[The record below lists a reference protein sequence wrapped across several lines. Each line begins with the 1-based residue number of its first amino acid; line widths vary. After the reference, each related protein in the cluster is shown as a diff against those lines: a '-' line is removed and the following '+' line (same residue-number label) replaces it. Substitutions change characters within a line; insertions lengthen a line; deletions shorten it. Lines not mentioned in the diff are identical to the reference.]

1 MELEGAL
8 RIGLAVGGGRVER
21 VRITST
27 RLDVARLLLQ
37 GRSRGEIL
45 AALPR
50 LFSVCAHSQAAAG
63 ELACAVAVGELAR
76 DGVLARCRAE
86 VSAEVVREYAR
97 SVLLD
102 WPRRI
107 GEQPAADAVA
117 AARTSEATRA
127 RARPP
132 TGDEADAIARATFG
146 VDAEEWLS
154 ARSSDELERWIDAG
168 ATAAARFIRR
178 MRDEEAA
185 NKGDTARNEA
195 AVPLLQGR
203 DRILAMA
210 EIWAACQA
218 DPEFP
223 SRPTWHGLPAETGA
237 LARLQSD
244 PLVGELTRACTGRV
258 LPRFVA
264 RLRELARLLAG
275 RDSLAVGMRSLP
287 SGGAA
292 AWVENARGLLVHHV
306 RFEDGRAATYRIVAP
321 TEWNFHPEG
330 AVAAALVGAPAADRE
345 KLRQRALRVVH
356 SLDPCV
362 ACRVEVEDA

>member
-1 MELEGAL
+1 MGLEGAL
-8 RIGLAVGGGRVER
+8 RIVLAVSGGRVER
-21 VRITST
+21 VRIVST
-27 RLDVARLLLQ
+27 RINIAQSLLQ
-37 GRSRGEIL
+37 GRSRSEIL
-45 AALPR
+45 TALPR
-50 LFSVCAHSQAAAG
+50 LFSVCARSQAAAG
-63 ELACAVAVGELAR
+63 ELGCAVAAGESVR
-76 DGVLARCRAE
+76 DDVLARCRTE
-86 VSAEVVREYAR
+86 VSAEVVREYAW

-107 GEQPAADAVA
+107 GEQPTEDAVA

-132 TGDEADAIARATFG
+132 TGGEAHAIAMATFG
-146 VDAEEWLS
+146 VDVNEWLS
-154 ARSSDELERWIDAG
+154 ARSSRELDRWLDAG
-168 ATAAARFIRR
+168 TTAAARFVRR

-185 NKGDTARNEA
+185 NTGDAARREA

-210 EIWAACQA
+210 EIWSACQA
-218 DPEFP
+218 DPEFA

-237 LARLQSD
+237 LARLQPD
-244 PLVGELTRACTGRV
+244 PLIGELTRACAGRV

-287 SGGAA
+287 SRGAA

-321 TEWNFHPEG
+321 TEWNFRPDG

-345 KLRQRALRVVH
+345 ALRQRANRVVH

-362 ACRVEVEDA
+362 ACRLEIEHA